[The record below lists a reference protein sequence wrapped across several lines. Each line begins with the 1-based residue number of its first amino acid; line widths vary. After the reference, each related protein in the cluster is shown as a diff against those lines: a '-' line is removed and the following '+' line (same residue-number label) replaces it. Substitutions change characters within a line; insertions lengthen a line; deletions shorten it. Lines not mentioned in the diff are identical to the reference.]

1 MIDGGELVMPKIPSA
16 LLLLVLATISYLEA
30 EDKPTSLTDARSAVE
45 TNLRTPEGK
54 AYDQQLEMD
63 FVQNH
68 LAAVHQ
74 CRQNVGSDRQ
84 SFWFLLR
91 LDKDGTAKEVL
102 LYPETKLGTCSRLAL
117 LKDKFPL
124 PPKAAYWASIYLKPS
139 R

>member
-1 MIDGGELVMPKIPSA
+1 MIDGGELVMPKMPFA
-16 LLLLVLATISYLEA
+16 LLLLVWATSSYLEA
-30 EDKPTSLTDARSAVE
+30 EDKPSSLTDARAAVE

-54 AYDQQLEMD
+54 AYDQHLEKE

-68 LAAVHQ
+68 LVAVRQ
-74 CRQNVGSDRQ
+74 CRQNAGSDRP

-91 LDKDGTAKEVL
+91 LDQDGTVQEVL

-117 LKDKFPL
+117 LKDKFPP
-124 PPKAAYWASIYLKPS
+124 PPKAPYWVSVYLKLA